1 MVKNIFD
8 YADEHI
14 ENKQT
19 NEQIKEQVQ
28 NQGLDYEKL
37 QQTFNKYQS
46 MPQDQIVQE
55 FLSMA
60 KQQKSSGQLNKQNL
74 DQISSTLSPFLNNQ
88 QKEFLDT
95 LIHKIDE

>member
-8 YADEHI
+8 YADEPI
-14 ENKQT
+14 ENQQT
-19 NEQIKEQVQ
+19 SETLKEQVQ

-60 KQQKSSGQLNKQNL
+60 KQQKNSGKLNKQNL
-74 DQISSTLSPFLNNQ
+74 DQISNTLSPFLNNQ

>member
-8 YADEHI
+8 YADEPI
-14 ENKQT
+14 ENQQT
-19 NEQIKEQVQ
+19 SEVIKEQVQ

-60 KQQKSSGQLNKQNL
+60 KQQKNSGQLNKQNL

>member
-74 DQISSTLSPFLNNQ
+74 DQISNTLSPFLNNQ